1 MAGFDEWWLQE
12 GLSSTIGSWGPFTP
26 QCVHQSHPLGSS
38 THASRRLC
46 VSAGVTVFAI
56 ISTKNHVAIQILLCV
71 LLKSLQPR
79 VLYRAFDEA
88 QAVETTWVLNIHS
101 SLSYWGEFSL
111 SSWGAQEKLFVL
123 YNLTMVYEC
132 GMDDGCAAAS
142 NIRSKEA
149 KTPTVFTA
157 RAFGIP

>member
-1 MAGFDEWWLQE
+1 
-12 GLSSTIGSWGPFTP
+12 
-26 QCVHQSHPLGSS
+26 
-38 THASRRLC
+38 
-46 VSAGVTVFAI
+46 VFAI
-56 ISTKNHVAIQILLCV
+56 ISTKNHVTIQILLCV

-132 GMDDGCAAAS
+132 MSLQVAWMMGVQQLRISDQRKPKHQPFLLLGLLVS
-142 NIRSKEA
+142 LSQ
-149 KTPTVFTA
+149 
-157 RAFGIP
+157 